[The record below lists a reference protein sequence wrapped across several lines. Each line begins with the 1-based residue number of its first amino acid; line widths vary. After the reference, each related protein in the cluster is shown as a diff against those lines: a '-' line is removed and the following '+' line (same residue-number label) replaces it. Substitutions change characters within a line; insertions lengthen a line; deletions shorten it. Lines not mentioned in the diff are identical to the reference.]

1 MNQKLLS
8 LKPNVYY
15 DISQHQERE
24 SIISAIKYL
33 QSQNETFRFNDDE
46 TKFQRLSTDPF
57 DLKEEQGYSV
67 VKVGRSEQLMYNGK
81 ILAIR

>member
-15 DISQHQERE
+15 DISQHHERE

-33 QSQNETFRFNDDE
+33 QSHNEPFMFNDDE

-67 VKVGRSEQLMYNGK
+67 VKRGRHEELMYNGK
-81 ILAIR
+81 LISIR